1 MLQTTHS
8 WVIRSGTAMKVFI
21 SYSRQDESAV
31 TSTVED
37 LERAH
42 IDVWLDDEL
51 RGGEAWWT
59 QILSQIRD
67 CTVFLFAVSDKSLY
81 SQPCRAEL
89 GYGRALGLPILP
101 VVVGEVSS
109 YRADPIFSTQLI
121 DYRNPTAAT
130 GLALMGALNEH
141 ATHRTDLPDPLPE
154 APPIPYEYLQRVG
167 AQIHNPAMLAPPV
180 QAQLLFE
187 LRNAL
192 HEEDDPTVVDDICKL
207 LRARRRRTDV
217 TYPVATEIDSMLGD
231 VAPDSGQPR
240 DSEVRRAAKA
250 PATDARPSGQEV
262 PLLQRLNPR
271 TKILAPPIEPAAPPT
286 EQPSPAGTRRLSRRM
301 ILMALGGTAVLV
313 AGGTAIKLIPSGRR
327 TESSA
332 KSLSGKPGAV
342 LWAEPAGSTII
353 LSSPTLGDG
362 SVFVA
367 GYDKHVY
374 ALDEASGAERWTA
387 ATGDRVRPSP
397 AFADGRVYVASW
409 DGNVYALDA
418 STGEVRWKTPVGDS
432 FPVSPVVAD
441 QTVYFGTTDGY
452 VQALDAASGKVRWNT
467 LTNGAA
473 SAAPT
478 VADGVL
484 YIGTEGHVYALDA
497 PTGTVRWSK
506 DIGGQAWSSPAVA
519 DGRVFLG
526 NDDHSVYALRA
537 ETGEVSWTTPTD
549 GAVYSSP
556 AAGGGLI
563 YFGSDDK
570 NVYALDAGSGEVRWK
585 TPTGGRVHSSPA
597 VADGAVYVGSFDG
610 FLYALGATDGA
621 VRWKA
626 GTGGQVWSSPTVAE
640 KVVYVGSYD
649 GKIYAVER

>member
-1 MLQTTHS
+1 
-8 WVIRSGTAMKVFI
+8 MKVFI
-21 SYSRQDESAV
+21 SYSSQDESAV

-42 IDVWLDDEL
+42 IEVWRDDEL
-51 RGGEAWWT
+51 RGGEVWWT
-59 QILSQIRD
+59 QILTQIRD
-67 CTVFLFAVSDKSLY
+67 STVFLFALSDNSLY
-81 SQPCRAEL
+81 SRPCRAEL
-89 GYGRALGLPILP
+89 GYAQALGLPILP
-101 VVVGEVSS
+101 VQVGEVSS
-109 YRADPIFSTQLI
+109 YRADPIFRRQLI

-130 GLALMGALNEH
+130 GFELMGALNEH
-141 ATHRTDLPDPLPE
+141 ATHRADLPDPLPE

-167 AQIHNPAMLAPPV
+167 AQIHDSAGLAPPV

-187 LRNAL
+187 LGNAL
-192 HEEDDPTVVDDICKL
+192 HEEDDPTIVDDICKL
-207 LRARRRRTDV
+207 LRALRRRADV
-217 TYPVATEIDSMLGD
+217 TYPVATEINSMLGE
-231 VAPDSGQPR
+231 VTPDSDQPGDIKIR
-240 DSEVRRAAKA
+240 PAATV
-250 PATDARPSGQEV
+250 PATDAKPSAEGM
-262 PLLQRLNPR
+262 PLFRRLNTR
-271 TKILAPPIEPAAPPT
+271 TKTLPSPIEPAAPPT
-286 EQPSPAGTRRLSRRM
+286 EQPSPASTRRLSRRTV
-301 ILMALGGTAVLV
+301 LVALGGTAVLV
-313 AGGTAIKLIPSGRR
+313 AGGTAITLSTSGPGPQG
-327 TESSA
+327 SA
-332 KSLSGKPGAV
+332 PTLSGKPGAV
-342 LWAEPAGSTII
+342 LWKVSAGSTLIF
-353 LSSPTLGDG
+353 SSPTLGDG

-367 GYDKHVY
+367 GYDNNVY
-374 ALDEASGAERWTA
+374 ALDKASGAKRWTA
-387 ATGDRVRPSP
+387 AIGDRARPSP

-418 STGEVRWKTPVGDS
+418 RSGQERWKTKTPGDNS
-432 FPVSPVVAD
+432 FPVSPVAAD

-452 VQALDAASGKVRWNT
+452 VQALDAASGEPRWKT
-467 LTNGAA
+467 PTTGAA
-473 SAAPT
+473 NAAPT

-506 DIGGQAWSSPAVA
+506 EIGGQVWSSPAVA

-526 NDDHSVYALRA
+526 NDDHWVYALDA
-537 ETGEVSWTTPTD
+537 GSGEMQWKTPTG

-556 AAGGGLI
+556 AAVGALI
-563 YFGSDDK
+563 YLGSDDK

-585 TPTGGRVHSSPA
+585 TPTGGQVHSSPA

-640 KVVYVGSYD
+640 KVVYVGSHD

>member
-1 MLQTTHS
+1 
-8 WVIRSGTAMKVFI
+8 MKVFI

-31 TSTVED
+31 TSMVED
-37 LERAH
+37 LERAR
-42 IDVWLDDEL
+42 IDVWRDDEL
-51 RGGEAWWT
+51 RGGEVWWT
-59 QILSQIRD
+59 QILTEIHD
-67 CTVFLFAVSDKSLY
+67 CTVFLFALSDNSLY
-81 SQPCRAEL
+81 SQPCRAER
-89 GYGRALGLPILP
+89 GYAQDLGLPILP
-101 VVVGEVSS
+101 VQVGEVSS
-109 YRADPIFSTQLI
+109 YRADPIFRRQLV

-130 GLALMGALNEH
+130 GFALMGALNEH

-167 AQIHNPAMLAPPV
+167 AQIHDSAMLAPPV

-192 HEEDDPTVVDDICKL
+192 HEEEDDPTVVDDICNL
-207 LRARRRRTDV
+207 LRGLRRRADV
-217 TYPVATEIDSMLGD
+217 TYPVATEIDSMLGE
-231 VAPDSGQPR
+231 VAPDSGQPG
-240 DSEVRRAAKA
+240 DAEVRPAATV
-250 PATDARPSGQEV
+250 PATDARPSGEGV
-262 PLLQRLNPR
+262 PLFRRLNTR
-271 TKILAPPIEPAAPPT
+271 TKILAPSIEAAAPPT

-301 ILMALGGTAVLV
+301 ILVALGGTAVLV
-313 AGGTAIKLIPSGRR
+313 AGGTAIKLITSGHGAK
-327 TESSA
+327 SSA
-332 KSLSGKPGAV
+332 PTLSGKPGAV
-342 LWAEPAGSTII
+342 LWRVSAGSAII
-353 LSSPTLGDG
+353 FSSPTLGDG

-367 GYDKHVY
+367 GYDNNVY
-374 ALDEASGAERWTA
+374 ALDEASGAGRWTA

-418 STGEVRWKTPVGDS
+418 RTGEERWKTPAGP

-452 VQALDAASGKVRWNT
+452 VHALDAASGKVRWNT
-467 LTNGAA
+467 LTTGAA

-484 YIGTEGHVYALDA
+484 YIGTDGHVYALDA
-497 PTGTVRWSK
+497 PTGTVRWSTQ
-506 DIGGQAWSSPAVA
+506 IGGQVWSSPAVA

-526 NDDHSVYALRA
+526 NDDHSVYALHA
-537 ETGEVSWTTPTD
+537 GTGEVNWITPTG

-570 NVYALDAGSGEVRWK
+570 NVYALDAGSGKVRWK
-585 TPTGGRVHSSPA
+585 TPTGKQVHSSPA

-626 GTGGQVWSSPTVAE
+626 GTGGEVWSSPTVAE